1 MAGSP
6 GGEEGSIDF
15 YVAENDGT
23 LTKGMEIKGLA
34 SNADITVD
42 ISTHDG
48 AAGGLKLGGTLVT
61 AEAAE
66 LNTYTLNVALNDV
79 STGSSCFVVA
89 PKAGTITN
97 IHSVINGAITTAD
110 AVITANVNGGTN
122 ITDTITIANSGS
134 AAGVIDNCVPSDN
147 NTVAAGNYIKLT
159 TNGAS
164 DNAVSAVF
172 TITITL

>member
-1 MAGSP
+1 M
-6 GGEEGSIDF
+6 
-15 YVAENDGT
+15 
-23 LTKGMEIKGLA
+23 
-34 SNADITVD
+34 
-42 ISTHDG
+42 
-48 AAGGLKLGGTLVT
+48 KLGGTLVT

-97 IHSVINGAITTAD
+97 IHSVIDGAITTAD

-134 AAGVIDNCVPSDN
+134 AAGVVDNCVPSDN